1 MAREFKG
8 VQLREREKC
17 CRREGLRGS
26 EELAGKLGRKL
37 ENCSAGQ
44 KREERGVDSNPLEEN
59 TRRLRPDR
67 NIYSVHAFKSAFSC
81 SLPFGTIGLIKGQ
94 RDEWKTTDNS
104 GGGSVSHILEPGPCE
119 TRFL

>member
-1 MAREFKG
+1 MKNSKGEFKG

-81 SLPFGTIGLIKGQ
+81 SLPFGTVIVQ
-94 RDEWKTTDNS
+94 KTR
-104 GGGSVSHILEPGPCE
+104 GKP
-119 TRFL
+119 